1 MSENLTEQELL
12 EQELLKDWE
21 SDWIDRVTLKFLKD
35 RDHDTL
41 KAKWQVFLVEFTV
54 DYNSNLNLGCPEQLC
69 FPKK

>member
-41 KAKWQVFLVEFTV
+41 KAKWQVFLW
-54 DYNSNLNLGCPEQLC
+54 NLPSVIILI
-69 FPKK
+69 